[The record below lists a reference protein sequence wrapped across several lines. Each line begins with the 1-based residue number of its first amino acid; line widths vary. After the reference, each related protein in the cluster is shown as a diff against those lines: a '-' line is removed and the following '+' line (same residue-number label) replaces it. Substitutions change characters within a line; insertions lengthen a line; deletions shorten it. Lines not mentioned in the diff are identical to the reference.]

1 MATSF
6 NNWLVESLRQ
16 GSSQAVDTLMAM
28 GQGPSV
34 MLDWVEPAH
43 QDVASGTPQLPT
55 VASQSIW
62 FWVHQAPTAAAAVR
76 CWEGWILRELA
87 QLPTSK
93 IDLRLKSLFGE
104 AVLASLSSGQF
115 IPLLETWVRTLEFSE
130 AVEGRWSNEHALGV
144 LGAQVCA
151 YPQTSPGLLGL
162 LELEGLLDR
171 AGALG
176 WAQNGSG
183 VWTAAAKMAL
193 PGVFDALLD
202 VSSPVPR
209 SVLVRME
216 AQLFQTM
223 GSLLQAGPGAG
234 QHENMLERTLDCLEL
249 VQKSGLTPSPS
260 RISPQLQSLI
270 DSASSASGWT
280 STEISRLDAW
290 RLTASL
296 SPGSTPPA
304 DKSPRP
310 RF

>member
-16 GSSQAVDTLMAM
+16 GSPQAVDTLMAM

-34 MLDWVEPAH
+34 LLDWVEPMQ
-43 QDVASGTPQLPT
+43 QDVASCTPPSPT

-62 FWVHQAPTAAAAVR
+62 FWVHQAPTSAAAVR
-76 CWEGWILRELA
+76 CWEGWLLRELA
-87 QLPTSK
+87 QLPTPK

-115 IPLLETWVRTLEFSE
+115 IPLLETWARTLEFSE
-130 AVEGRWSNEHALGV
+130 AVGGRWSNEHALRT
-144 LGAQVCA
+144 LGGQVCA
-151 YPQTSPGLLGL
+151 YPQTSPDLIGL

-176 WAQNGSG
+176 WARNGSE
-183 VWTAAAKMAL
+183 VWTTAAKMAL

-202 VSSPVPR
+202 VGSPVPR
-209 SVLVRME
+209 SMLVRME
-216 AQLFQTM
+216 AQLLQTM
-223 GSLLQAGPGAG
+223 ESLIKAGPGAG

-249 VQKSGLTPSPS
+249 VQKGGLAPSVS
-260 RISPQLQSLI
+260 RIAPQLQSLM
-270 DSASSASGWT
+270 DRAASESGWT
-280 STEISRLDAW
+280 SAEISRIDAW
-290 RLTASL
+290 KLAASL
-296 SPGSTPPA
+296 PPNSISPP
-304 DKSPRP
+304 DKSSRP